1 MRNRVNA
8 PKVRYLCQAASIA
21 LLAGFV
27 AACSDT
33 GRQIEPLLTGSTA
46 ARPTSTGTP
55 LPPAP
60 VGGAVTNAAL
70 PAPAGTNPVNL
81 GSGSGSG
88 WTAVGGQVV
97 TVAQG
102 ESLDTLAMK
111 YGVPSNEIAKA
122 NGVSSPAQIF
132 PGRALVIPRQTQTAY
147 APTGQPAQV
156 VQQVAE
162 PIPTT
167 EAPQHSGGVHTV
179 APGETLYS
187 ISRTYG
193 VSVSQ
198 IVSANSLSSES
209 IRVGQRLTVPGA
221 GGTAPAQPQGTQVA
235 SLSPSAGAA
244 PKPLGTM
251 KVDANGNPVPVA
263 PVQPAAS
270 ATPQVQPP
278 ATAAAPVDEV
288 TDPPSANGT
297 TFRWPVRGRII
308 AGFGTQSNGERNDG
322 INLAVPA
329 GTPVKATEAGTVIY
343 AGNELAGYG
352 NLVLVRHA
360 DGWVSAYAHN
370 SEILVSR
377 GDTVQRGS
385 TIGKAGTTG
394 SVDSPQV
401 HFELRKG
408 AKPVNPMDYLS
419 SNG

>member
-1 MRNRVNA
+1 MRNRVNV
-8 PKVRYLCQAASIA
+8 PRIRSISQTASIA

-33 GRQIEPLLTGSTA
+33 GRQIEPLLTGSTKA
-46 ARPTSTGTP
+46 QTGTP

-70 PAPAGTNPVNL
+70 PAPGAANPVNL
-81 GSGSGSG
+81 GAGTASG

-97 TVAQG
+97 TVSQG
-102 ESLDTLAMK
+102 ETLDSLATK
-111 YGVPSNEIAKA
+111 YRVPSSEIAKA
-122 NGVSSPAQIF
+122 NGISSPSQIF

-147 APTGQPAQV
+147 APPAQPV
-156 VQQVAE
+156 QPQQVAQ
-162 PIPTT
+162 PIPAA

-179 APGETLYS
+179 AAGETLYS

-193 VSVSQ
+193 VSVNQ
-198 IVSANSLSSES
+198 IVAANSLSSES

-221 GGTAPAQPQGTQVA
+221 NGAPAATRPQGTQVA
-235 SLSPSAGAA
+235 SLSPNTGTQ

-251 KVDANGNPVPVA
+251 KVDANGNPVPGA
-263 PVQPAAS
+263 PAQPAAA
-270 ATPQVQPP
+270 ATPQVQPVP
-278 ATAAAPVDEV
+278 TAKAPVQEV

-308 AGFGTQSNGERNDG
+308 AGFGAQSNGERNDG

-370 SEILVSR
+370 SEIMVSR
-377 GDTVQRGS
+377 GDSVKRGS
-385 TIGKAGTTG
+385 TIGKAGATG